1 MDSLETPVKFLG
13 YIITVFGVILGILQ
27 KNKSVMIIS
36 GIIFLVII
44 SAVFF
49 LIFVLIPS
57 M

>member
-1 MDSLETPVKFLG
+1 MSFINILFTLI
-13 YIITVFGVILGILQ
+13 IITVFGVILGILQ